1 MNQLA
6 LQSLY
11 IPLRVRACER
21 AGVQA
26 CERAGVRKIEFK
38 RGLLSVR
45 AWSVKR
51 AGVRLSTYKPRLL
64 YIPNR

>member
-1 MNQLA
+1 M
-6 LQSLY
+6 
-11 IPLRVRACER
+11 RACER

-38 RGLLSVR
+38 RGEISVR

-51 AGVRLSTYKPRLL
+51 AGVESSTYKPRLL
-64 YIPNR
+64 YIDSNL